1 MTSHVKREP
10 RKPWLVLLLGVVC
23 WSAAFSYVG
32 RWRAGLVVVLLLLAS
47 EFALGWSGLI
57 HHPWALW
64 GWLVLACLTCIATT
78 IGLALYARTEA
89 SRTPRW
95 YQSWY
100 GYLLSVLALSLPVTL
115 VYTHQHWLG
124 FRTFRIPSRSMSPS
138 YVPGD
143 FITADVRPAA
153 LQALRDGDA
162 VVYRNVALRQVWIKR
177 VVGMPG
183 EHIQIQ
189 PDGIMRNGVRV
200 DEPYAVYD
208 NRSLPVD
215 AVFNDVN
222 LAEGQLFM
230 LGDNRNNSVD
240 SRLQGVVSRDA
251 VVGIVRSTYFRYAPH
266 VSNQASA
273 AQ

>member
-1 MTSHVKREP
+1 MTEPLKREP
-10 RKPWLVLLLGVVC
+10 RKPGLALLLGVLC
-23 WSAAFSYVG
+23 WPAAFSYVG
-32 RWRAGLVVVLLLLAS
+32 RWSVGLVILIVLVGGK
-47 EFALGWSGLI
+47 FALGWSGLA
-57 HHPWALW
+57 HHPWIFWSWA
-64 GWLVLACLTCIATT
+64 VLRFMACIAAW
-78 IGLALYARTEA
+78 IGVALYARTDA

-100 GYLLSVLALSLPVTL
+100 GYPLTVLAMLLPVFL
-115 VYTHQHWLG
+115 VYSHREWMG
-124 FRTFRIPSRSMSPS
+124 FETFRIPSRSMSPS
-138 YVPGD
+138 YALGD
-143 FITADVRPAA
+143 FITADVRPAV
-153 LQALRDGDA
+153 LRALRDGDA
-162 VVYRNVALRQVWIKR
+162 VVYRNDQLGQFWMKR

-189 PDGIMRNGVRV
+189 PDGIVRNGVRV

-208 NRSLPVD
+208 NGSP
-215 AVFNDVN
+215 AVEGAFNDVS
-222 LAEGQLFM
+222 LAEGQLLL